1 MRTTHSTAIDADCTQ
16 VVTTLYCL
24 ATERMSSIDPLSEET
39 SLVGGAENAGMPAAM
54 SQRIRA
60 VRSEVINALSFLS
73 VISSLFYEGSFSITW
88 LLFLM
93 TGIVILTIDCYFIHC
108 QWMLKTNHAIPVVC
122 RGIMSAKPVGSDEDN
137 DDKTRSSVSALDD
150 LLSDL
155 PQSIW
160 VLCYLIMF
168 KFSLIAMV
176 CALHSSFSLLE
187 GLFRLQN

>member
-1 MRTTHSTAIDADCTQ
+1 
-16 VVTTLYCL
+16 
-24 ATERMSSIDPLSEET
+24 MSSMDPLSEAT
-39 SLVGGAENAGMPAAM
+39 SLVGAGAVNTRTGMLATT

-93 TGIVILTIDCYFIHC
+93 TGIVILTIDCYFIYC

-122 RGIMSAKPVGSDEDN
+122 RGIMAAKPGNGSDDDN
-137 DDKTRSSVSALDD
+137 DEDKRTRSSVSALDD

-160 VLCYLIMF
+160 VLGYLITF

-187 GLFRLQN
+187 GLFRLQD

>member
-1 MRTTHSTAIDADCTQ
+1 MLLETVCSCYY
-16 VVTTLYCL
+16 TLYSL
-24 ATERMSSIDPLSEET
+24 AIVQMSSIDPLSEET
-39 SLVGGAENAGMPAAM
+39 SLVAGAANAGMPATT

-73 VISSLFYEGSFSITW
+73 VVSSLFYEGSFSITW
-88 LLFLM
+88 IIFLL

-122 RGIMSAKPVGSDEDN
+122 RGIMSAKPGTDDD

-160 VLCYLIMF
+160 VLCYLITF

-187 GLFRLQN
+187 GMFRLQD

>member
-1 MRTTHSTAIDADCTQ
+1 M
-16 VVTTLYCL
+16 
-24 ATERMSSIDPLSEET
+24 DPLSEGT
-39 SLVGGAENAGMPAAM
+39 SLVDGGAANAGMPATT

-73 VISSLFYEGSFSITW
+73 VVSSLFYEGSFSIPW
-88 LLFLM
+88 ILFLM

-122 RGIMSAKPVGSDEDN
+122 RGIISAKPGSDSD
-137 DDKTRSSVSALDD
+137 DDKTRPSVSALDD

-160 VLCYLIMF
+160 VLCYLITF

-187 GLFRLQN
+187 GMFRLQD

>member
-1 MRTTHSTAIDADCTQ
+1 
-16 VVTTLYCL
+16 
-24 ATERMSSIDPLSEET
+24 MSSIDPLSEAT
-39 SLVGGAENAGMPAAM
+39 SLVDSAANAGMPATT

-73 VISSLFYEGSFSITW
+73 VVSSLFYEGSFSITW
-88 LLFLM
+88 ILFLI
-93 TGIVILTIDCYFIHC
+93 TGIVILTIDCYFIYC

-122 RGIMSAKPVGSDEDN
+122 RGIMATKAGSDD
-137 DDKTRSSVSALDD
+137 DDKRRPSVGALDD

-160 VLCYLIMF
+160 VLSYLITF

-187 GLFRLQN
+187 GLFRLQD

>member
-1 MRTTHSTAIDADCTQ
+1 
-16 VVTTLYCL
+16 
-24 ATERMSSIDPLSEET
+24 MSSMDPLSEET
-39 SLVGGAENAGMPAAM
+39 SLVGGAVNNGMPATT

-73 VISSLFYEGSFSITW
+73 VVSSLFYEGSFSITW

-93 TGIVILTIDCYFIHC
+93 TGIVILAIDCYFIHC

-122 RGIMSAKPVGSDEDN
+122 RGIMAAKPGDGSDDN
-137 DDKTRSSVSALDD
+137 DEDKTRSSVSVLDD

-160 VLCYLIMF
+160 VLGYLITF

-187 GLFRLQN
+187 GFFKLRD